1 MDWVIGI
8 QKAINYIEEHLTEEI
23 DYEEVA
29 AQSFSSGFHFQRVF
43 SILCGFTLG
52 EYIRNRR
59 LSQAGAELTGQDVK
73 VIDVALK
80 YGYESPD
87 SFAKAFQKFHGVT
100 PSEAK
105 RDGCK
110 LKSFSRLNLKITLKG
125 GSEMNYRIEEKESMI
140 LTGYKKRFTGVPY
153 GKEREQQEGNFFVTT
168 RAKQWLLRGAGFEA
182 WEIDF
187 CVVNNMDDEGY
198 DFYIAYKLNEWTREH
213 LYDKEVT
220 GVDFMDELGF
230 ENIIIPK
237 QTYVVFETTH
247 QKYPM
252 EEYRDIRERLVS
264 EWLPGSGYEFSEG
277 PELALVHWRTGE
289 QKDQR
294 FVEIWIPV
302 KKVK

>member
-1 MDWVIGI
+1 MEWIIGI

-23 DYEEVA
+23 DYEVVA
-29 AQSFSSGFHFQRVF
+29 AQSFSSSFHFQRVF

-100 PSEAK
+100 PAEAK
-105 RDGCK
+105 KDGCK

-125 GSEMNYRIEEKESMI
+125 GREMNYRIEEKEGMI

-153 GKEREQQEGNFFVTT
+153 GKERKRQEGDFFETT
-168 RAKQWLLRGAGFEA
+168 RAKQWLLSGAGFEA
-182 WEIDF
+182 WEMDF
-187 CVVNNMDDEGY
+187 CVVNNM
-198 DFYIAYKLNEWTREH
+198 
-213 LYDKEVT
+213 
-220 GVDFMDELGF
+220 
-230 ENIIIPK
+230 
-237 QTYVVFETTH
+237 
-247 QKYPM
+247 
-252 EEYRDIRERLVS
+252 DIRERLVS
-264 EWLPGSGYEFSEG
+264 EWLPGSGYVFSEG

-289 QKDQR
+289 QKNQR

-302 KKVK
+302 EKAK

>member
-73 VIDVALK
+73 VIDV
-80 YGYESPD
+80 
-87 SFAKAFQKFHGVT
+87 
-100 PSEAK
+100 
-105 RDGCK
+105 
-110 LKSFSRLNLKITLKG
+110 
-125 GSEMNYRIEEKESMI
+125 
-140 LTGYKKRFTGVPY
+140 
-153 GKEREQQEGNFFVTT
+153 
-168 RAKQWLLRGAGFEA
+168 
-182 WEIDF
+182 
-187 CVVNNMDDEGY
+187 
-198 DFYIAYKLNEWTREH
+198 
-213 LYDKEVT
+213 
-220 GVDFMDELGF
+220 
-230 ENIIIPK
+230 
-237 QTYVVFETTH
+237 YVVFETTH

>member
-8 QKAINYIEEHLTEEI
+8 QNAINYIEEHLTEEI

-29 AQSFSSGFHFQRVF
+29 AQSFSSSFHFQRVF

-59 LSQAGAELTGQDVK
+59 LSQAGVDLTGQDVK

-110 LKSFSRLNLKITLKG
+110 LKSFSRLNLKISLKG
-125 GSEMNYRIEEKESMI
+125 GSEMNYRIEEKEGMV

-153 GKEREQQEGNFFVTT
+153 GKEREKQEEDFFITT
-168 RAKQWLLRGAGFEA
+168 RAKQWMLRGAGFES

-198 DFYIAYKLNEWTREH
+198 DFYIAKKLDEWIHDH
-213 LYDKEVT
+213 LYDQAVT
-220 GVDFMDELGF
+220 GVDFMEEFGF
-230 ENIIIPK
+230 EDVIIPK
-237 QTYVVFETTH
+237 QTYVVFETAH
-247 QKYPM
+247 QRNPI
-252 EEYRDIRERLVS
+252 EEYMNIRESLVS
-264 EWLPGSGYEFSEG
+264 EWLPGSGYVFTEG
-277 PELALVHWRTGE
+277 PELSLLHWTNGE
-289 QKDQR
+289 QRNQR
-294 FVEIWIPV
+294 FAEIWIPV
-302 KKVK
+302 VKVK